1 MESQY
6 WIASIFWLVFVKIQS
21 SVVYEIASSINR
33 RILRKIEL
41 KITKYSELY
50 QEYTA
55 LISFQPAITCPKL
68 TIETL

>member
-33 RILRKIEL
+33 ILRKIEL

-55 LISFQPAITCPKL
+55 LISSQPAITCPKL